1 MVVPKNSPSFRGSYA
16 RYGIPTE
23 IDEVSVSHT
32 PGADAFGERHSSQE
46 IWKLVLWMRRLAN
59 LTPDERKEIERET
72 SEQERI
78 HEEVMRQVTP
88 RHDFDE
94 TH

>member
-1 MVVPKNSPSFRGSYA
+1 
-16 RYGIPTE
+16 
-23 IDEVSVSHT
+23 
-32 PGADAFGERHSSQE
+32 
-46 IWKLVLWMRRLAN
+46 MRRLAN